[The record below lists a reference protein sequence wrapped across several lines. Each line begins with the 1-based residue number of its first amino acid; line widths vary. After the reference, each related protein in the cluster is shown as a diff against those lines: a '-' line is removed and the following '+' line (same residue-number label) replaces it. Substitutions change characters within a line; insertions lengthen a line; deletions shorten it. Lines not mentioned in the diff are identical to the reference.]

1 MARLGPS
8 GSPRAADA
16 YDVTAQAASRFGLPI
31 AVAPAKAS
39 PTAQRGS
46 AWSEPEPWIVAVLL
60 ATGVAVIAR
69 HPIARAIGTEADD
82 TTMTPSVV
90 ATAGPAPSTAASV
103 PAAAAAP
110 VPTHAPR
117 NPFRALV
124 DASGALVVPD
134 AAAAAAATAATTQAV
149 PSTKPVTH
157 QPKPAAVGST
167 SCAGTVHTVVA
178 GDTLW
183 SLAARMV
190 KSGDTGKINVVW
202 HRIYKMNTPPLGS
215 NPSLL
220 PVGTK
225 LCLPSNG

>member
-1 MARLGPS
+1 MHI
-8 GSPRAADA
+8 
-16 YDVTAQAASRFGLPI
+16 DVTAQAASRFGLPI

-39 PTAQRGS
+39 PTAQRSS

-90 ATAGPAPSTAASV
+90 ATAPPAPSSTASV

-124 DASGALVVPD
+124 DASGALVAPNV
-134 AAAAAAATAATTQAV
+134 AAAAAATAATAQV
-149 PSTKPVTH
+149 TKPVTP
-157 QPKPAAVGST
+157 QPKPAAVAST

-190 KSGDTGKINVVW
+190 KSNDTAKINVVW
-202 HRIYKMNTPPLGS
+202 HRIYKANTPPLGS

>member
-1 MARLGPS
+1 MAAS
-8 GSPRAADA
+8 ADA
-16 YDVTAQAASRFGLPI
+16 YDVTALAASRFGLP
-31 AVAPAKAS
+31 ATARPWKGAPQ
-39 PTAQRGS
+39 TQRSS

-90 ATAGPAPSTAASV
+90 ATAGPAPSTAPTARAGAV
-103 PAAAAAP
+103 AP

-117 NPFRALV
+117 NPFGALV
-124 DASGALVVPD
+124 DASGAIVAPEAVS
-134 AAAAAAATAATTQAV
+134 AATATAKAV
-149 PSTKPVTH
+149 EAAVEPAKPVAR
-157 QPKPAAVGST
+157 QPKPVAAGPS
-167 SCAGTVHTVVA
+167 SCAGTAYTVVA

-183 SLAARMV
+183 SLAARTV
-190 KSGDTGKINVVW
+190 KSGDTAKINVVW
-202 HRIYKMNTPPLGS
+202 HRIYKANTPPLGS

-225 LCLPSNG
+225 LCLPAS